1 MGYYL
6 IPTFIMARC
15 IVVGMEGL
23 ADYKGADEANK
34 ERHGL
39 EVGDTLSG
47 GMGGDVEV
55 VEIDDEGVKF
65 DDGSTACHNTVV
77 RNMEQLDLL

>member
-1 MGYYL
+1 
-6 IPTFIMARC
+6 
-15 IVVGMEGL
+15 MEGL
-23 ADYKGADEANK
+23 ASYQGSDEANR

-39 EVGDTLSG
+39 EVGDTIEA
-47 GMGGDVEV
+47 GMGPTVEV

-77 RNMEQLDLL
+77 RNMKQLDLL